1 MVVIHFESRFIQRAI
16 FMKLKT
22 FSFAALFALLP
33 ACIVAQNCT
42 AVLKQ
47 TSNQYIDATSE
58 KNGGSTLARIAAI
71 QAYQA
76 CYHERIIQLKNKLD
90 QGKGPF
96 PMMGA
101 RGDFGDMENALT
113 ALTTYALKITA
124 TGGTYDSVK
133 AAYAKLYA
141 LAFEKVFYESYMVSK
156 QKAIDPM
163 QLDKAQNS
171 LHAELLNYTQDEQ
184 IQFQMYFDQFV
195 SSLKMVQGFQA
206 SSYPAYQYA
215 LWILQSPASST
226 LINPVF

>member
-1 MVVIHFESRFIQRAI
+1 MTLIKPLKNFGLAVVLAFF
-16 FMKLKT
+16 
-22 FSFAALFALLP
+22 P
-33 ACIVAQNCT
+33 ACILAQNCA

-58 KNGGSTLARIAAI
+58 KSGGSTLARIAAI

-76 CYHERIIQLKNKLD
+76 CYQDKINTLKNQLD
-90 QGKGPF
+90 QSGQGPL
-96 PMMGA
+96 MGA
-101 RGDFGDMENALT
+101 RGDFGDMQNALT

-141 LAFEKVFYESYMVSK
+141 LQFTNAFYQSYVVSK
-156 QKAIDPM
+156 DQAFDATD
-163 QLDKAQNS
+163 LNKAQNM
-171 LHAELLNYTQDEQ
+171 LHAELSNYSAEEQ
-184 IQFQMYFDQFV
+184 NQFEQFFDTFL
-195 SSLKMVQGFQA
+195 SAFSMVKSFKQSA
-206 SSYPAYQYA
+206 YPAYQYA